1 MKLDSKNPLIFFVI
15 NQLKYAKNI
24 DEIIIATTKE
34 SQNNKIEK
42 FCIENKIDF
51 FRGSTNDV
59 LDRYYQCSKQF
70 SISNI
75 VRITCDNPLLDPKI
89 VDKCIKKILLRRF
102 FKTTKKLLL
111 CFKEKKF

>member
-1 MKLDSKNPLIFFVI
+1 MKTAAIIQARMGSSRLPEKVLMKLDSKNPLIFFVI

-34 SQNNKIEK
+34 SQDNKIEK

-70 SISNI
+70 SISN
-75 VRITCDNPLLDPKI
+75 
-89 VDKCIKKILLRRF
+89 F
-102 FKTTKKLLL
+102 FVLIIYIGHVNSLN
-111 CFKEKKF
+111 